1 MKLVLV
7 FLSVVATACAY
18 NILCIQTVPSKSHY
32 HLMKG
37 IVDPLLKAG
46 HQITFISTY
55 PEAKPVKN
63 LKYIDVSH
71 IQMLIRNIDMGD
83 RTKQGMSVVRE
94 FARNISRAAIGSPAV
109 KEALM
114 KERFDAVVTEWF
126 FSDADSG
133 YAAVQQ
139 VPWILLSGMTMH
151 PHIENLVD
159 AVRSVPVLPAIKN
172 DSPIPMNFWSRV
184 MNTFAFIYTSTGTV
198 LDYPLVKSD
207 YESYFSP
214 IAKAR
219 GVTLPSYE
227 EALYNVSILF
237 VNSHPSFAPAQ
248 SLPPNVVEIGGYH
261 ISEEIPPLPK
271 DLQDLL
277 DSSTQ
282 GVVYFSMGSVL
293 KSSQLPEKTKQ
304 DLIKLFGE
312 LPYTVLWKFEEKLEG
327 LPKNVHIRPWMPQS
341 SILAHKNLKV
351 FITHGGLLST
361 LESLR
366 YGVPIIAI
374 PVFGDQPSNA
384 QRCVRGGHALMVDF
398 TPEMGGPLKAALKE
412 MLSNDRY
419 YKQAKYLSR
428 LFTDRPVTTTHL
440 IQHYVRLAI
449 ETNGADHLRSKALL
463 YSWYQLWMLDQLAF
477 LLVVLYIIYSVFKK
491 IIGLFKKGNQ
501 HKNQSVKSKKEKRH

>member
-1 MKLVLV
+1 MKSVLV
-7 FLSVVATACAY
+7 FLSVVATAFGY
-18 NILCIQTVPSKSHY
+18 NILCIQSVPSKSHY

-46 HQITFISTY
+46 HQITFVSTF

-63 LKYIDVSH
+63 LKYIDISH
-71 IQMLIRNIDMGD
+71 IQMLTQNVDMID
-83 RTKQGMSVVRE
+83 RAKQGMSVVRE
-94 FARNISRAAIGSPAV
+94 FARNISRDAIGTPAV

-114 KERFDAVVTEWF
+114 KEKFDAVVTEWF
-126 FSDADSG
+126 FSDVDSG

-151 PHIENLVD
+151 PHMENLVD
-159 AVRSVPVLPAIKN
+159 TVRSVPMVPAIKN
-172 DSPIPMNFWSRV
+172 DSPIPMNFWSRLV
-184 MNTFAFIYTSTGTV
+184 NTFAFIYMSTGSF
-198 LDYPLVKSD
+198 LDYSLVKSD
-207 YESYFSP
+207 YETYFTP

-248 SLPPNVVEIGGYH
+248 GLPPNVIEIGGYH

-271 DLQDLL
+271 ELQDLL
-277 DSSTQ
+277 DSSPQ

-293 KSSQLPEKTKQ
+293 KSSLLPEKTRQ

-361 LESLR
+361 LETLR
-366 YGVPIIAI
+366 FGVPIIAI

-384 QRCVRGGHALMVDF
+384 QKCVRGGHALRVDF
-398 TPEMGGPLKAALKE
+398 TPDMGAPLKAALLE
-412 MLSNDRY
+412 MLSNDSY
-419 YKQAKYLSR
+419 YKQAKYLSQ
-428 LFTDRPVTTTHL
+428 LFTDRPVNTTHL

-449 ETNGADHLRSKALL
+449 KTNGAHHLRSKALL
-463 YSWYQLWMLDQLAF
+463 YSWYELWMLDQFAF
-477 LLVVLYIIYSVFKK
+477 LLVILYIIYSVFKK
-491 IIGLFKKGNQ
+491 IVGLFRKDKI
-501 HKNQSVKSKKEKRH
+501 VKSKKEKRH

>member
-1 MKLVLV
+1 MKLVILL
-7 FLSVVATACAY
+7 LSAISTACGY
-18 NILCIQTVPSKSHY
+18 NILCIQSVPSKSHY

-46 HQITFISTY
+46 HQITFVSTY
-55 PEAKPVKN
+55 PESKPVKN

-71 IQMLIRNIDMGD
+71 IQMLTQNVDIID
-83 RTKQGMSVVRE
+83 RSKQGMSIVRE
-94 FARNISRAAIGSPAV
+94 FARNISRDAIGTPAV
-109 KEALM
+109 RDALM
-114 KERFDAVVTEWF
+114 KEKFDAVVTEWF
-126 FSDADSG
+126 FSDVDSG

-139 VPWILLSGMTMH
+139 VPWILLSGMVMH
-151 PHIENLVD
+151 PHMEDLID
-159 AVRSVPVLPAIKN
+159 TVRSVPVIPAIKN
-172 DSPIPMNFWSRV
+172 DSPIPMNFWSRL
-184 MNTFAFIYTSTGTV
+184 MNTFAFLYMSSGTILHYST
-198 LDYPLVKSD
+198 VKSD

-219 GVTLPSYE
+219 GVTLPPYD

-261 ISEEIPPLPK
+261 ISEEVPPLPK

-277 DSSTQ
+277 DSSPQ

-293 KSSQLPEKTKQ
+293 KSSMLPEKTRK
-304 DLIKLFGE
+304 DLINLFGE
-312 LPYTVLWKFEEKLEG
+312 LPYTVLWKFEEKLDG

-341 SILAHKNLKV
+341 SILAHKNVKV

-366 YGVPIIAI
+366 FGVPIIAI

-384 QRCVRGGHALMVDF
+384 QKCVRGGHALMVDF
-398 TPEMGGPLKAALKE
+398 TVDMGEALKDALKE

-419 YKQAKYLSR
+419 YKRAKYLSK

-449 ETNGADHLRSKALL
+449 ESNGANHLRSKALL
-463 YSWYQLWMLDQLAF
+463 YSWYQLWMLDQFALILF
-477 LLVVLYIIYSVFKK
+477 IFYIMYRIFKK
-491 IIGLFKKGNQ
+491 IVGLFKKD
-501 HKNQSVKSKKEKRH
+501 KNVKSKKEKRH